1 MPTRFYDLDI
11 DFENMEAWWGE
22 AFAEYLEQTTPR
34 SVTEGLIDERYR
46 RVKTK
51 TKTKFWWNKLIIQWR
66 FILSFNKW
74 RRFNWNS

>member
-11 DFENMEAWWGE
+11 DFENMEAWWVE
-22 AFAEYLEQTTPR
+22 AFAEYLEQT
-34 SVTEGLIDERYR
+34 
-46 RVKTK
+46 